1 MKAVCV
7 YCGSSA
13 GRRPEYAESARR
25 LGGELVSRGLGLVY
39 GGSSVGIMKV
49 VADAV
54 LERGGRVTGV
64 IPEALVRKEIA
75 HRGLT
80 ELHVTASMHERK
92 MRMAELSD
100 AFVALPG
107 GIGTLEELFE
117 AWTWGQLGL
126 HAKPCGLL
134 NVAGYWDGL
143 TAFLA
148 ALTLTSY
155 VFVYTPMKTRSPLS
169 TIVGAVPGA
178 LPPLGGY
185 TAAAG
190 ALGAPGLALF
200 AILFLWQMPHFYAIG
215 WRHRADYGAAGFRI
229 LSTVD
234 PTGRSSAR
242 HALAFGLLLVPVSV
256 LPTWLG
262 TAGLVYGAG
271 ALLLSLWFAGTAVRF
286 FRETTDRAAKS
297 MFLASIAWLPAI
309 VVLLLADRVTG
320 G

>member
-1 MKAVCV
+1 MKARMADLLELTKPRITVFV
-7 YCGSSA
+7 VLTAFLRFAAGTNGPLAGLDGLLLLHTLLGTALVAAGTSAFNEIAEVDLDRRMARTATRPLPA
-13 GRRPEYAESARR
+13 GRLPLAGAIAFALALSI
-25 LGGELVSRGLGLVY
+25 LGVGELWLF
-39 GGSSVGIMKV
+39 
-49 VADAV
+49 AN
-54 LERGGRVTGV
+54 GV
-64 IPEALVRKEIA
+64 
-75 HRGLT
+75 
-80 ELHVTASMHERK
+80 
-92 MRMAELSD
+92 
-100 AFVALPG
+100 
-107 GIGTLEELFE
+107 
-117 AWTWGQLGL
+117 
-126 HAKPCGLL
+126 
-134 NVAGYWDGL
+134 

-169 TIVGAVPGA
+169 TIVGAIPGA

-190 ALGAPGLALF
+190 AIGAPGLALF
-200 AILFLWQMPHFYAIG
+200 ALLFLWQMPHFYAIG
-215 WRHRADYGAAGFRI
+215 WRHREDYGAAGFRI

-256 LPTWLG
+256 LPTLLG

-271 ALLLSLWFAGTAVRF
+271 ALLLSAWFAGTAVRF
-286 FRETTDRAAKS
+286 FRETTDAAAKS

>member
-1 MKAVCV
+1 MKTHLADLLELTKPRITVFV
-7 YCGSSA
+7 VLTAFLGFAAGTDGPLAGLDGVLLLHTLLGTALVASGTSAFNEIAEVDLDRRMARTATRPLPA
-13 GRRPEYAESARR
+13 GRLSFGEAVAFAGVLSV
-25 LGGELVSRGLGLVY
+25 LGVGELWLFAN
-39 GGSSVGIMKV
+39 GI
-49 VADAV
+49 
-54 LERGGRVTGV
+54 
-64 IPEALVRKEIA
+64 
-75 HRGLT
+75 
-80 ELHVTASMHERK
+80 
-92 MRMAELSD
+92 
-100 AFVALPG
+100 
-107 GIGTLEELFE
+107 
-117 AWTWGQLGL
+117 
-126 HAKPCGLL
+126 
-134 NVAGYWDGL
+134 

-169 TIVGAVPGA
+169 TIVGAIPGA

-190 ALGAPGLALF
+190 AIGAPGLALF

-256 LPTWLG
+256 LPTLLG
-262 TAGLVYGAG
+262 TAGLVYAAG
-271 ALLLSLWFAGTAVRF
+271 ALLLSAWFAGTTVRF
-286 FRETTDRAAKS
+286 FRETTDGAAKS

-309 VVLLLADRVTG
+309 VVLLLADRVAG

>member
-1 MKAVCV
+1 MKQHVGQHLRDLLELTKPRITVFVVLTAFL
-7 YCGSSA
+7 GFAA
-13 GRRPEYAESARR
+13 GTDGPLA
-25 LGGELVSRGLGLVY
+25 GL
-39 GGSSVGIMKV
+39 
-49 VADAV
+49 DAV
-54 LERGGRVTGV
+54 LLLHTLLGT
-64 IPEALVRKEIA
+64 ALVASGTSAFNEIA
-75 HRGLT
+75 EVDLDR
-80 ELHVTASMHERK
+80 
-92 MRMAELSD
+92 RMARTATRPLPAGRLPLVEAGVFALALSALGVAELWVF
-100 AFVALPG
+100 ANGV
-107 GIGTLEELFE
+107 
-117 AWTWGQLGL
+117 
-126 HAKPCGLL
+126 
-134 NVAGYWDGL
+134 

-190 ALGAPGLALF
+190 AIGAPGLALF

-215 WRHRADYGAAGFRI
+215 WRHREDYGAAGFRI

-234 PTGRSSAR
+234 PSGRSSAR

-256 LPTWLG
+256 LPTFLG
-262 TAGLVYGAG
+262 TAGVVYAAG
-271 ALLLSLWFAGTAVRF
+271 ALLLSGWFAGTAVRF
-286 FRETTDRAAKS
+286 FRETTDKAAKS

-309 VVLLLADRVTG
+309 VVLLLADRVAG

>member
-1 MKAVCV
+1 MNSRVGRHLGDLLELTKPRITVFVVLTAFLGFAAGTDGPLAGLDGVLLLHTLLGTALV
-7 YCGSSA
+7 ASGTSAFNEIAEVDLDRRMARTATRPLPA
-13 GRRPEYAESARR
+13 GRLPFGEAVAFATLLSVV
-25 LGGELVSRGLGLVY
+25 GVGELWIY
-39 GGSSVGIMKV
+39 
-49 VADAV
+49 A
-54 LERGGRVTGV
+54 
-64 IPEALVRKEIA
+64 
-75 HRGLT
+75 
-80 ELHVTASMHERK
+80 
-92 MRMAELSD
+92 
-100 AFVALPG
+100 
-107 GIGTLEELFE
+107 
-117 AWTWGQLGL
+117 
-126 HAKPCGLL
+126 
-134 NVAGYWDGL
+134 NGL

-200 AILFLWQMPHFYAIG
+200 GILFLWQMPHFYAIG

-256 LPTWLG
+256 LPTYLG

-271 ALLLSLWFAGTAVRF
+271 ALLLSGWFASTAVRF
-286 FRETTDRAAKS
+286 FRETTDGAAKS

-309 VVLLLADRVTG
+309 VVLLLADRVAG

>member
-1 MKAVCV
+1 MRQHLADLLELTKPRITVFVVLTAFL
-7 YCGSSA
+7 GFAA
-13 GRRPEYAESARR
+13 GTEGPLA
-25 LGGELVSRGLGLVY
+25 GL
-39 GGSSVGIMKV
+39 
-49 VADAV
+49 DAV
-54 LERGGRVTGV
+54 LLLHTLLGT
-64 IPEALVRKEIA
+64 ALVASGTSAFNEIA
-75 HRGLT
+75 EVDLDR
-80 ELHVTASMHERK
+80 
-92 MRMAELSD
+92 RMARTATRPLPAGRLPFAEAVAFALLLSLLGVGELWYF
-100 AFVALPG
+100 A
-107 GIGTLEELFE
+107 
-117 AWTWGQLGL
+117 
-126 HAKPCGLL
+126 
-134 NVAGYWDGL
+134 NGL

-190 ALGAPGLALF
+190 SLGAPGLVLF

>member
-1 MKAVCV
+1 MARTATRPLP
-7 YCGSSA
+7 A
-13 GRRPEYAESARR
+13 GRLPFGGAVAFATLLSV
-25 LGGELVSRGLGLVY
+25 LGV
-39 GGSSVGIMKV
+39 
-49 VADAV
+49 
-54 LERGGRVTGV
+54 
-64 IPEALVRKEIA
+64 
-75 HRGLT
+75 
-80 ELHVTASMHERK
+80 
-92 MRMAELSD
+92 AELW
-100 AFVALPG
+100 
-107 GIGTLEELFE
+107 LF
-117 AWTWGQLGL
+117 ANG
-126 HAKPCGLL
+126 
-134 NVAGYWDGL
+134 V

-190 ALGAPGLALF
+190 AIGAPGLALF

-215 WRHRADYGAAGFRI
+215 WRHRQDYGAAGFRI

-256 LPTWLG
+256 LPTALG
-262 TAGLVYGAG
+262 TAGLVYAAG
-271 ALLLSLWFAGTAVRF
+271 AFLLSAWFAGTAVTF

-309 VVLLLADRVTG
+309 VVLLLADRVSG

>member
-1 MKAVCV
+1 MKRHLADLLELTKPRITVFV
-7 YCGSSA
+7 VLTAFLGFAA
-13 GRRPEYAESARR
+13 GTNGPPA
-25 LGGELVSRGLGLVY
+25 GL
-39 GGSSVGIMKV
+39 
-49 VADAV
+49 DAV
-54 LERGGRVTGV
+54 LLLHTLLGT
-64 IPEALVRKEIA
+64 ALVASGTSAFNEIA
-75 HRGLT
+75 EIDLDR
-80 ELHVTASMHERK
+80 
-92 MRMAELSD
+92 RMARTATRPLPAGRLPFAEAAVFATVLSVLGVGELWLF
-100 AFVALPG
+100 AN
-107 GIGTLEELFE
+107 GI
-117 AWTWGQLGL
+117 
-126 HAKPCGLL
+126 
-134 NVAGYWDGL
+134 

-169 TIVGAVPGA
+169 TIVGAIPGA

-190 ALGAPGLALF
+190 AIGAPGLALF

-256 LPTWLG
+256 LPTFLG
-262 TAGLVYGAG
+262 TAGLVYAAG
-271 ALLLSLWFAGTAVRF
+271 ALLLSAWFAGTAIRF
-286 FRETTDRAAKS
+286 FRETTDQAAKS

>member
-1 MKAVCV
+1 MKAHLADLLELTKPRITVFV
-7 YCGSSA
+7 VLTAFLGFAA
-13 GRRPEYAESARR
+13 GTQGPLA
-25 LGGELVSRGLGLVY
+25 
-39 GGSSVGIMKV
+39 GI
-49 VADAV
+49 DAV
-54 LERGGRVTGV
+54 LLFHTLLGT
-64 IPEALVRKEIA
+64 ALVASGTSAFNEIA
-75 HRGLT
+75 EVDLDR
-80 ELHVTASMHERK
+80 
-92 MRMAELSD
+92 RMARTATRPLPAGRLPLAEAIAFALLLSLLGVGELWYF
-100 AFVALPG
+100 ANGV
-107 GIGTLEELFE
+107 
-117 AWTWGQLGL
+117 
-126 HAKPCGLL
+126 
-134 NVAGYWDGL
+134 

-215 WRHRADYGAAGFRI
+215 WRHREDYGAAGFRI

-242 HALAFGLLLVPVSV
+242 HALAFGLLLVPVSL
-256 LPTWLG
+256 LPTFLG
-262 TAGLVYGAG
+262 TAGLAYGAG
-271 ALLLSLWFAGTAVRF
+271 ALLLTAWFAGTAIRF
-286 FRETTDRAAKS
+286 YRETTDAAAKS

-309 VVLLLADRVTG
+309 VVLLLVDRVAG

>member
-1 MKAVCV
+1 MKQTFADLLELTKPRITVFV
-7 YCGSSA
+7 VLTAFLGFAAGTSGPLAGIDPLLLLHTLLGTALVASGTSAFNEIAEVDLDRRMARTATRPLPA
-13 GRRPEYAESARR
+13 GRLPFAGAVAFATLLSL
-25 LGGELVSRGLGLVY
+25 LGV
-39 GGSSVGIMKV
+39 
-49 VADAV
+49 
-54 LERGGRVTGV
+54 
-64 IPEALVRKEIA
+64 
-75 HRGLT
+75 
-80 ELHVTASMHERK
+80 
-92 MRMAELSD
+92 AELW
-100 AFVALPG
+100 
-107 GIGTLEELFE
+107 LF
-117 AWTWGQLGL
+117 ANG
-126 HAKPCGLL
+126 
-134 NVAGYWDGL
+134 V

-190 ALGAPGLALF
+190 AIGAPGLALF

-215 WRHRADYGAAGFRI
+215 WRHREDYGAAGFRI

-256 LPTWLG
+256 LPTALG
-262 TAGLVYGAG
+262 TAGPLFAAG
-271 ALLLSLWFAGTAVRF
+271 GFPLSAWFAGTAVKF

-309 VVLLLADRVTG
+309 VVLLLADRVSG

>member
-1 MKAVCV
+1 MNPHLSDLLELTKPRITVFVVLTAFLGFAAGTDGPLAGLDAILLLHTLLGTALVASGTSAFNEIAEV
-7 YCGSSA
+7 DLDRRMARTATRPLPA
-13 GRRPEYAESARR
+13 GRLPLAGAIAFATVLSV
-25 LGGELVSRGLGLVY
+25 LGVGELWY
-39 GGSSVGIMKV
+39 F
-49 VADAV
+49 AN
-54 LERGGRVTGV
+54 GV
-64 IPEALVRKEIA
+64 
-75 HRGLT
+75 
-80 ELHVTASMHERK
+80 
-92 MRMAELSD
+92 
-100 AFVALPG
+100 
-107 GIGTLEELFE
+107 
-117 AWTWGQLGL
+117 
-126 HAKPCGLL
+126 
-134 NVAGYWDGL
+134 

-169 TIVGAVPGA
+169 TIVGAIPGA

-190 ALGAPGLALF
+190 AIGAPGLALF

-215 WRHRADYGAAGFRI
+215 WRHREDYGAAGFRI

-256 LPTWLG
+256 LPTFLG
-262 TAGLVYGAG
+262 TAGLVYAAG
-271 ALLLSLWFAGTAVRF
+271 ALLLSAWFAGTAIRF
-286 FRETTDRAAKS
+286 FRETTDQAAKS

-309 VVLLLADRVTG
+309 VILLLADRVTG

>member
-1 MKAVCV
+1 M
-7 YCGSSA
+7 S
-13 GRRPEYAESARR
+13 RR
-25 LGGELVSRGLGLVY
+25 LRQRLGDLLELTKPRITVF
-39 GGSSVGIMKV
+39 V
-49 VADAV
+49 V
-54 LERGGRVTGV
+54 
-64 IPEALVRKEIA
+64 
-75 HRGLT
+75 
-80 ELHVTASMHERK
+80 
-92 MRMAELSD
+92 
-100 AFVALPG
+100 
-107 GIGTLEELFE
+107 
-117 AWTWGQLGL
+117 
-126 HAKPCGLL
+126 
-134 NVAGYWDGL
+134 L
-143 TAFLA
+143 TAFLGFAAGTAGPLSGIDPLLLLHTLLGTALVASGTSAFNEIAEVDLDRRMARTAMRPLPSGRLPFAEAVSFAAALSVLGVGELWLFANAVTALLA

-190 ALGAPGLALF
+190 AIGGPGLALF
-200 AILFLWQMPHFYAIG
+200 ALLFLWQMPHFYAIG

-256 LPTWLG
+256 LPTVFG
-262 TAGLVYGAG
+262 TAGPVYAAG
-271 ALLLSLWFAGTAVRF
+271 AFLLSAAFAWTAVRF
-286 FRETTDRAAKS
+286 FRETTDGAAKS

-309 VVLLLADRVTG
+309 VVLLLADRVAG

>member
-1 MKAVCV
+1 MRQALADLLELTKPRITVFVVLTAFLGFAAGTDGPLAGIDPLLLLHTLLGTALVASGTSAFNEIAEV
-7 YCGSSA
+7 DLDRRMARTATRPLPA
-13 GRRPEYAESARR
+13 GRLPFGGAVAIATLLSV
-25 LGGELVSRGLGLVY
+25 LGV
-39 GGSSVGIMKV
+39 
-49 VADAV
+49 
-54 LERGGRVTGV
+54 
-64 IPEALVRKEIA
+64 
-75 HRGLT
+75 
-80 ELHVTASMHERK
+80 
-92 MRMAELSD
+92 AELW
-100 AFVALPG
+100 
-107 GIGTLEELFE
+107 LF
-117 AWTWGQLGL
+117 ANG
-126 HAKPCGLL
+126 
-134 NVAGYWDGL
+134 V

-190 ALGAPGLALF
+190 AIGAPGLALF

-215 WRHRADYGAAGFRI
+215 WRHRQDYGAAGFRI

-256 LPTWLG
+256 LPTALG
-262 TAGLVYGAG
+262 TAGVVYGAG
-271 ALLLSLWFAGTAVRF
+271 ALLLSGWFAGTAVRF

-309 VVLLLADRVTG
+309 VVLLLADRVSG